1 MLNHTIPKEWFKGCL
16 EWSPMKSPIKNG
28 IGETAAR
35 GRRWKQVTPR
45 EILMFWSKTMLG
57 VYFTSNQQDSTSIS
71 YAAKWILMSFMQV
84 KPQNWWSCHYA
95 VTTLVPCHQ
104 GIYTRKPED
113 SFASSTSF
121 EAGEWYMA
129 MRFYHCPQ
137 LFSIHTVTIHLQTF
151 EDLAVVSSGK
161 QHLMSYDDRCVTNKR
176 NRINPKFE

>member
-71 YAAKWILMSFMQV
+71 YAPKWILMSFMQV

-104 GIYTRKPED
+104 GIYNRKPEE
-113 SFASSTSF
+113 SFAISTSF
-121 EAGEWYMA
+121 KAGEWYMA
-129 MRFYHCPQ
+129 MRFWS
-137 LFSIHTVTIHLQTF
+137 LSSIVLNPHRYNSPTNLRGPC
-151 EDLAVVSSGK
+151 SSIVWK
-161 QHLMSYDDRCVTNKR
+161 TTSDVLRCVTNKR
-176 NRINPKFE
+176 NRLNPKFE

>member
-104 GIYTRKPED
+104 GIYTIENLRNHL
-113 SFASSTSF
+113 
-121 EAGEWYMA
+121 
-129 MRFYHCPQ
+129 RFCHLLKLESGTWLWGFDHCPQ

-151 EDLAVVSSGK
+151 EDLAVVSPGK
-161 QHLMSYDDRCVTNKR
+161 QHLMSYDV
-176 NRINPKFE
+176 